1 MPSLFSE
8 FKTDKDLEVQ
18 GKEFVYT
25 AGDGKPVFKVRLARA
40 GGGNKLYDQVR
51 ERVTAPY
58 RRLQTLT
65 DEMSQQIG
73 REVFSEAIVVKDSWE
88 TYKRESNTFVKGIE
102 VDSGEVVPATP
113 EVIAEVMKALP
124 DLYELLA
131 AQAFNMHN
139 YQKVALEQD
148 SKN

>member
-1 MPSLFSE
+1 MRKLFAE
-8 FKTDKDLEVQ
+8 FKTDKDLEAQ

-40 GGGNKLYDQVR
+40 GGSNKKYEQVR

-65 DEMSQQIG
+65 DEMGRQIG
-73 REVFSEAIVVKDSWE
+73 LEVFSEAIVVAGSWE
-88 TYKRESNTFVKGIE
+88 TFDRDTNTYVKGIE
-102 VDSGEVVPATP
+102 TDSGEVVPATP
-113 EVIAEVMKALP
+113 EIIVEVMKALP

-131 AQAFNMHN
+131 TQAFNMHN
-139 YQKVALEQD
+139 YQAVALEQD
-148 SKN
+148 AKN